1 MASSIIEFISCSF
14 KLEPP
19 EIETVCFLPVVLSV
33 ALTSKRPL
41 ASISNATW
49 TWGIPLGAGGIP
61 DSLNLPSDLFSE
73 AKGLSPCLTWTTTD
87 DWLASEVLKTS
98 DCLTGIGVYEEWVPS

>member
-1 MASSIIEFISCSF
+1 MRVKALFFLSITDLLFLSSLAFALASSIIEFISCSF

-19 EIETVCFLPVVLSV
+19 EIVTVCFLPVVLSV

-49 TWGIPLGAGGIP
+49 T
-61 DSLNLPSDLFSE
+61 
-73 AKGLSPCLTWTTTD
+73 
-87 DWLASEVLKTS
+87 
-98 DCLTGIGVYEEWVPS
+98 